1 MGFRRPSILMMLTMM
16 MMMIISLALQEIAVS
31 HELPKFRN
39 LTLKMT
45 SDAVENDTV
54 KLAILK
60 NLYIDPQIVSLAL
73 LEVTETQNRQKLSKF
88 GNVTLNYDL
97 STL

>member
-73 LEVTETQNRQKLSKF
+73 LEVTETQKQAKIIKIRKC
-88 GNVTLNYDL
+88 DL
-97 STL
+97 EL